1 MSTDIRTKMW
11 KAMAESPNVMVNLVN
26 SNDHSEPMHAQL
38 DKDADHEFW
47 FYTKKSNRIAPGGP
61 AMVHFCGRNHEVFAC
76 IKGRLVE
83 ETRQEIIDKYWSKHV
98 EAWYDQGKDDPALKM
113 MRFELENAE
122 IWNADPGLKGVFKMM
137 TGKRMNEDEMGE
149 HDKVNL

>member
-1 MSTDIRTKMW
+1 MSNDIRTKMW

-26 SNDHSEPMHAQL
+26 SDNHSEPMHAQL
-38 DKDADHEFW
+38 DKEADHEFW
-47 FYTKKSNRIAPGGP
+47 FYTKKDNRIASGGP
-61 AMVHFCGRNHEVFAC
+61 AMVHFCGRSHDVFAC

-98 EAWYDQGKDDPALKM
+98 EAWYDKGKDDPALKM
-113 MRFELENAE
+113 MRFELDNAE
-122 IWNADPGLKGVFKMM
+122 IWNADPGLKGVFKLM
-137 TGKRMNEDEMGE
+137 TGKRMKEDEMGE